1 MALSRIETILRYIGA
16 NVRRLREER
25 GWSQAELGEKAGTN
39 RRTIQQLELA
49 DADGNP
55 GLRLLITISGLF
67 RVELTDLFAPATF
80 ERRDAGR
87 PPSKK

>member
-25 GWSQAELGEKAGTN
+25 GWSQADLGEKAGTN
-39 RRTIQQLELA
+39 RRTIQELELGN
-49 DADGNP
+49 GNP
-55 GLRLLITISGLF
+55 GLRLLITLSGLF

-80 ERRDAGR
+80 EKRDAGR